1 MEDTFLNVYPKLSVA
16 DSGQSFN
23 LTGLWLAHGDEP
35 LLQQWLVDA
44 MRRAWQ
50 AQNLAI
56 KRIELVSS
64 KTWQD
69 VLGELNSLSLFDD
82 ATAVIITGNHKP
94 DKAVQQEL
102 HNFAIEANSGSN
114 QNCVL
119 WLTGKVDSRSKS
131 SKWYLPFAQLGH
143 VIDCNLY
150 NENQRQQILSFQ
162 AQRFGLNLLP
172 EAWQFLM
179 LQTEHHL
186 LSAYQTLWRLSYLF
200 SPQIVA
206 ATDSA
211 PIPNALA
218 SDNLSTTNTDIQNTN
233 LSHMTLVTI
242 DVDSLQSALVS
253 DAQYTVFDLSDA
265 MLAGNAAQV
274 IKIIEQ
280 LKTTEEPTP
289 LILWAISKDMRLIMQ
304 LMAGENPQSL
314 GIWSSKQSLYQS
326 ACRRQTPQSIADWP
340 DILYQ
345 CDKAVKGIVRQPA
358 WELMLQAALR
368 VTGHRLFY

>member
-1 MEDTFLNVYPKLSVA
+1 MEDTFLNVYPKLSAA
-16 DSGQSFN
+16 DTNNPLN

-35 LLQQWLVDA
+35 LLQQWLIDA
-44 MRRAWQ
+44 MRSSWR

-56 KRIELVSS
+56 KRVELVSS
-64 KTWQD
+64 KTWQE
-69 VLGELNSLSLFDD
+69 VMGELNSLSLFDD
-82 ATAVIITGNHKP
+82 ATAVIVTGNHKP
-94 DKAVQQEL
+94 DKAMLQEL
-102 HNFAIEANSGSN
+102 ESFASMANSGDN
-114 QNCVL
+114 QNCML
-119 WLTGKVDSRSKS
+119 WLTGKVDNRSKS
-131 SKWYLPFAQLGH
+131 SKWYVPFAQQGH

-150 NENQRQQILSFQ
+150 NENQRQQLLTFQ
-162 AQRFGLNLLP
+162 AQKFGLNLLP

-179 LQTEHHL
+179 VQTEHHL
-186 LSAYQTLWRLSYLF
+186 LSAYQALWRLSYLY
-200 SPQIVA
+200 SPQTISPNESAIDTSELDPA
-206 ATDSA
+206 AA
-211 PIPNALA
+211 
-218 SDNLSTTNTDIQNTN
+218 NTAT
-233 LSHMTLVTI
+233 TI
-242 DVDSLQSALVS
+242 DVEALKNALVS
-253 DAQYTVFDLSDA
+253 DAQYSVFDLSDA

-274 IKIIEQ
+274 VKIIEQ
-280 LKTTEEPTP
+280 LKATEEPTP

-304 LMAGENPQSL
+304 LMAGENPQSI